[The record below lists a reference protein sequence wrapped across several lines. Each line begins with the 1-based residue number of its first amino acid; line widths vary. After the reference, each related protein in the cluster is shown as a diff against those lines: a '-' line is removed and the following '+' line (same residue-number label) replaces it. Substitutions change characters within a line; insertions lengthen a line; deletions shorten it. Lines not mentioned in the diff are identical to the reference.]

1 MKKNKK
7 TTNSS
12 YTKDLLIAC
21 LCVLLLLLIVSLIR
35 FKGTRVQ
42 GYAMMPALHNGDLV
56 VAKRTKQPKRFDLI
70 VFKIGEKQQV
80 RRVIGLP
87 DETIQYNKDLLLVN
101 GKPVDEKFIVD
112 EINESQYNGKNY
124 TENFFS
130 GELNGSKTIPKGYCL
145 VLGDNRPYA
154 TDSRHYGLI
163 ATRNIIGV
171 IKIRLLPV
179 NDLTGF

>member
-7 TTNSS
+7 TTDCP
-12 YTKDLLIAC
+12 YIKDFFIAC
-21 LCVLLLLLIVSLIR
+21 FCVLLLLSIVILIQ
-35 FKGTRVQ
+35 FKGTRIH
-42 GYAMMPALHNGDLV
+42 GYAMIPTLHNGDLV
-56 VAKRTKQPKRFDLI
+56 VAKKTKQPKRFDLI

-80 RRVIGLP
+80 RRVIGLA
-87 DETIQYNKDLLLVN
+87 DETIQYNDDILLVN
-101 GKPVDEKFIVD
+101 GEPVDEKFIVD

-130 GELNGSKTIPKGYCL
+130 GELNGSKIIPKGYCL

-171 IKIRLLPV
+171 IKLKLLPV
-179 NDLTGF
+179 NDLTRF

>member
-1 MKKNKK
+1 MKKTNP
-7 TTNSS
+7 TTSP
-12 YTKDLLIAC
+12 YLKDFLIAC
-21 LCVLLLLLIVSLIR
+21 LCLLFLLVIVSLTQ

-42 GYAMMPALHNGDLV
+42 SYAMMPTLHNGDLV
-56 VAKRTKQPKRFDLI
+56 VAKRTKQPARFDLI

-87 DETIQYNKDLLLVN
+87 DETIQYNQDILLVN

-171 IKIRLLPV
+171 IKLRLLPV
-179 NDLTGF
+179 NDLTSF